1 VAFKDDLADP
11 WGLLLGATAGGTA
24 WAVGLPA
31 LAGVGVGA
39 AVWLTKAVADRLE
52 RRRRPGA
59 ARLEQRR
66 LPVERR
72 APEGRWLERAQRAAE
87 SFSQLGGGMSAG
99 PLAERVAMMAPKV
112 RDTVVA
118 LERLAGQATAV
129 GQAIARL
136 DGRFLA
142 AEAERLR
149 AGRARAS
156 GEVADELDRSLA
168 SVRAQREVLERLA
181 AARDSVLARLESGTL
196 GLESLLAR
204 LVELEAMAAAGP
216 SGDPNEVEQ
225 LSDELEGIRQGLA
238 ETEEVSRRALSAY
251 QRTSE

>member
-1 VAFKDDLADP
+1 VAFKDDLAEP

-31 LAGVGVGA
+31 LLAAGVGA
-39 AVWLTKAVADRLE
+39 AAWLTRAAVARLE
-52 RRRRPGA
+52 RGRSRALPG
-59 ARLEQRR
+59 RRR

-87 SFSQLGGGMSAG
+87 GFSQLGQGMSEG

-112 RDTVVA
+112 RDTVAA
-118 LERLAGQATAV
+118 LDRLAGQATAV
-129 GQAIARL
+129 GQAVARL
-136 DGRFLA
+136 DPHFLA

-156 GEVADELDRSLA
+156 DDVAAELDRSLA
-168 SVRAQREVLERLA
+168 SVQAQRDVLGRLS

-196 GLESLLAR
+196 GLESLVAR
-204 LVELEAMAAAGP
+204 LVELEAMAAGGP
-216 SGDPNEVEQ
+216 TGDLDTVEQ

>member
-1 VAFKDDLADP
+1 MAFKDDLADP

-24 WAVGLPA
+24 WAVGLPV
-31 LAGVGVGA
+31 LAGAGVGA
-39 AVWLTKAVADRLE
+39 AVWLTKAVVARLE
-52 RRRRPGA
+52 RGRHGA
-59 ARLEQRR
+59 ARLGWRR

-72 APEGRWLERAQRAAE
+72 APEGRWLERAQRAVE
-87 SFSQLGGGMSAG
+87 GFSQLGQGMSAG

-112 RDTVVA
+112 RDTVAA

-142 AEAERLR
+142 SEAERLR

-156 GEVADELDRSLA
+156 GDVAAELDRSLA
-168 SVRAQREVLERLA
+168 SVQAQREVLGRLA
-181 AARDSVLARLESGTL
+181 AARTSVLARLESGTL
-196 GLESLLAR
+196 GLESLVAR
-204 LVELEAMAAAGP
+204 LVELEAMAAGGPAGDL
-216 SGDPNEVEQ
+216 GTVQQ

-251 QRTSE
+251 QRASG